1 MIGYGGVIVAAVAL
15 YFTVPGASWVFA
27 AVIGLATLTAVGAGV
42 VRNRP
47 RRLTPWLLVAAAVA
61 TLSAGDVVATYQ
73 AVYQAAAD
81 HPSPT
86 VADAFYL
93 AMYPLLGLGLI
104 RLVRSGAGVRDTAS
118 LLDALTLTCGLGLL
132 TWIFLINPLITAP
145 DVPLLARVASVA
157 YPLGDVLLVTV
168 LIRMATSM
176 RPCIAVTLLATG
188 LSVLL
193 FADVAYAVLQMTGHV
208 AVGSVVD
215 ALYVLIYPAIGLAAL
230 HPSMAGLTEPRLLRT
245 PQAGRQRVALLGLAA
260 LIPPGVLVTEALTGE
275 VRDALMIGVSAAVL
289 FGLVVARLAG
299 VVAGHRQ
306 SVARER
312 GLRRAGAALLAATT
326 VEEVVTAV
334 GAAVAD
340 LLPPDT
346 GHEVV
351 VMAGEPVSQRE
362 MAIMSSGTGDRV
374 LRCPIIGRRVTGW
387 LDIRADDTALVTLQE
402 AAQVLAG
409 QAALALDGLAAGAEI
424 VQRESETYF
433 RTLVQNA
440 ADVIVIVDDDDRVR
454 YASPSATAMFGRDPV
469 GTPLPGLFESP
480 VRVLLDAVRAGA
492 EAPELTDWAVRVEG
506 APKQVEVAC
515 RDLRHEP
522 TVAGVVVTLRDVTEH
537 RRLERELLH
546 RAYYDDLTGL
556 PNRALFT
563 RRLETAV
570 AAGGPVGV
578 LLVGLDD
585 FKVIND
591 AMGHHTGDELLVAVA
606 RRLVAVVSPRYAVA
620 RLGGDEFGVLVE
632 SDDVETPAASVLA
645 AFAEGFRLPGAGVVT
660 CHASVGTV
668 TTETAGAEDGGQL
681 LGRADIALAMA
692 KSGGKGRVCRY
703 ETTLHTRILER
714 LQLQAAL
721 DRAIANGEF
730 RLVYQ
735 PIVALGPGQVRGFE
749 ALVRWHHPSRG
760 TVPPLDFIGIA
771 EESGLIVQLG
781 EWVLRTAVA
790 TAVTWGGAAYV
801 SVNVSPRQFRA
812 PGFVDLVQRALAEH
826 GLPADRL
833 VLEITESLVLTGRD
847 QERIEAELEALRGAG
862 VRIAIDDFGTGYSSL
877 SYLHRVP
884 VDLIKLDKSFVDTIT
899 TSPPQYELV
908 KGIIGLAHALRLAV
922 VAEGIETA
930 ADRDLLIDARCE
942 YGQGYLFARPMSADD
957 ALGLLT
963 AAPART

>member
-1 MIGYGGVIVAAVAL
+1 MIGYGGVITVAVAL
-15 YFTVPGASWVFA
+15 YFAAPGVSWVFA
-27 AVIGLATLTAVGAGV
+27 AAIGLATLAAVGAGTA
-42 VRNRP
+42 RNRP
-47 RRLTPWLLVAAAVA
+47 RRRLPWLLIAAGVA
-61 TLSAGDVVATYQ
+61 TLSTGDVITTYQ
-73 AVYQAAAD
+73 TTPAF
-81 HPSPT
+81 PT
-86 VADAFYL
+86 VADALYL
-93 AMYPLLGLGLI
+93 SMYPLLGLGLI
-104 RLVRSGAGVRDTAS
+104 GLVRSGAGVRDTAS
-118 LLDALTLTCGLGLL
+118 LLDALTFTCGLGLL
-132 TWIFLINPLITAP
+132 TWIFLIDPLIAAP
-145 DVPLLARVASVA
+145 DVPLPARATSVA
-157 YPLGDVLLVTV
+157 YPLCDVLLVTV

-176 RPCIAVTLLATG
+176 RPSTAVTLLVVG
-188 LSVLL
+188 LGMLL
-193 FADVAYAVLQMTGHV
+193 FADIAYAVLQMTGNGE
-208 AVGSVVD
+208 VGSVVD

-230 HPSMAGLTEPRLLRT
+230 HPSMAELTEPRLLRAT
-245 PQAGRQRVALLGLAA
+245 QAGRQRVALLGLAA

-275 VRDALMIGVSAAVL
+275 VRDALMIGVSSAVL
-289 FGLVVARLAG
+289 FGLVVARLSG

-306 SVARER
+306 SVAREL
-312 GLRRAGAALLAATT
+312 GLRRAGAALLAAAT
-326 VEEVVTAV
+326 VEEVLTAV

-340 LLPPDT
+340 LLPPHT
-346 GHEVV
+346 GHRVV
-351 VMAGEPVSQRE
+351 VTTGEPAPRRE
-362 MAIMSSGTGDRV
+362 MEILRTASGDRM
-374 LRCPIIGRRVTGW
+374 LRCPLLGRRVTGS
-387 LDIRADDTALVTLQE
+387 LDIHADDAALVTLQE

-424 VQRESETYF
+424 VQRESEAYF
-433 RTLVQNA
+433 RTLVLNA
-440 ADVIVIVDDDDRVR
+440 SDVILILDDADRVR
-454 YASPSATAMFGRDPV
+454 YASPSAAAMFGRDPV
-469 GTPLPGLFESP
+469 GSALPDLVESP
-480 VRVLLDAVRAGA
+480 VRNLLRAVRAG
-492 EAPELTDWAVRVEG
+492 TG
-506 APKQVEVAC
+506 APGLADWTLPGRQLEVAC

-563 RRLETAV
+563 QRLEKTV
-570 AAGGPVGV
+570 AGGGPVGV

-591 AMGHHTGDELLVAVA
+591 AMGHHTGDELLAAVA
-606 RRLVAVVSPRYAVA
+606 RRLVGVLSPRYALA
-620 RLGGDEFGVLVE
+620 RIGGDEFAVLVE
-632 SDDVETPAASVLA
+632 SDDVETPAAAVLA

-660 CHASVGTV
+660 CNASVGTV
-668 TTETAGAEDGGQL
+668 TTGTADAEDGVQL

-692 KSGGKGRVCRY
+692 KNGGKGRVCRY

-721 DRAIANGEF
+721 DRAITNGEF

-735 PIVALGPGQVRGFE
+735 PIVALGPGQLRGFE

-760 TVPPLDFIGIA
+760 MVPPLDFIGIA

-833 VLEITESLVLTGRD
+833 VLEITESLVLAGRD

-899 TSPPQYELV
+899 TSVSQYELV

-930 ADRDLLIDARCE
+930 ADRELLVAAQCE
-942 YGQGYLFARPMSADD
+942 YGQGYLFARPMSAED
-957 ALGLLT
+957 ALT
-963 AAPART
+963 WVSAVPART